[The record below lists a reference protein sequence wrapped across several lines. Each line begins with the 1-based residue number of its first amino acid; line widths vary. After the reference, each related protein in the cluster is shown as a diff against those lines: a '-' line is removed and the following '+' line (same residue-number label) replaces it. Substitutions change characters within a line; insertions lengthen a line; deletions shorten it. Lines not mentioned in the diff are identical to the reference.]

1 MTLISAHYYADTYN
15 LLLSFQGYAGI
26 GLSLLIVTISFTIA
40 LATVM
45 SAVGIC
51 DRCHVRHGGVYFIV
65 SHVLGGK
72 TGGSVGLLYCLG
84 HVSQVVFD
92 SMPFTLH

>member
-1 MTLISAHYYADTYN
+1 M
-15 LLLSFQGYAGI
+15 
-26 GLSLLIVTISFTIA
+26 LIVTISLTIA

-72 TGGSVGLLYCLG
+72 IGGSVGLLYCLG
-84 HVSQVVFD
+84 HVSYTAINLFHSIEYKKICVQEHLLAL
-92 SMPFTLH
+92 TT